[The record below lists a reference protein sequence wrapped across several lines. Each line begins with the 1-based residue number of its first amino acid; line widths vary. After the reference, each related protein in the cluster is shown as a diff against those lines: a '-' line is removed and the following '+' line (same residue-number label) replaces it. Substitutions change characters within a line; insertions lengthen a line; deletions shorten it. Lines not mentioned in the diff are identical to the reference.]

1 MFCFIVIDNHACYF
15 VAVSRGHKHR
25 KSYTHL
31 VYPLRPSLALL
42 VLHHEY
48 AFHSYHKTLNIEA
61 RISLIRRK
69 LMKNVGNYI
78 GNYRILA
85 LQRETIL
92 SQFYVVEH
100 TFIPG
105 GSLALQ
111 LWPGVWLYS
120 ESDRSI
126 FLSRLRAL
134 INLQDLALLQVKDGD
149 VEGGN
154 PYLVLGYEAISSET
168 LGKRLARRESEPL
181 PYVQAMETLTQVGRA
196 LVVAHAHGVV
206 HGQITSESV
215 LLTPDG
221 RVLLA
226 NFRLPF
232 PPPESV
238 GPAYRAL
245 EENSSKLDDQADL
258 ARLAAELLNDQSVT
272 QSSGVG
278 EALALAMRSDTA
290 KRFAT
295 VRAFLRAMG
304 ITMPI
309 AESPMERE
317 GGTNKQAAAFFAT
330 ASVSQKGVDTESAAA
345 SQWPQWGV
353 TPPSPAPP
361 SPRSPGRGRIVAR
374 VLGVLLALVLLFF
387 GGNWLYSVLPAMS
400 ATVTIIPVRQS
411 VQQTY
416 NFTLAQTTDFT
427 QKQIQSRVIKYITSQ
442 QQKTVK
448 SSVTNGH
455 IDAVQAHGQVVFS
468 SVSRDVEPDVI
479 LSADLGN
486 GLTLDIGDHGVI
498 SSQHATT
505 VTASIEQGGSKGNIP
520 AAVVNGTYDFSPII
534 GNPAPFTAFVS
545 NPAPFTGGKDAYD
558 GPIVQQQDINQAQSD
573 LTTKLQNE
581 AQQKI
586 AAQLQTDES
595 LLSLSGGGTMECE
608 SHVYSDH
615 QTGDP
620 AATVTVTEQMDC
632 RAVAYNGQATLKCVQ
647 SDMQQQVQKS
657 IAAHFG
663 RVGDLQT
670 TTSLVLVQGTQP
682 TDFQF
687 FAQGQWVLQL
697 DAGGQQAVAR
707 GIEGLSQAQ
716 ARSVLLRTFRSKTK
730 SLVLSTFWGQ
740 HLPIDTN
747 GIKVVGLAA
756 LPPGS

>member
-1 MFCFIVIDNHACYF
+1 
-15 VAVSRGHKHR
+15 
-25 KSYTHL
+25 
-31 VYPLRPSLALL
+31 
-42 VLHHEY
+42 
-48 AFHSYHKTLNIEA
+48 
-61 RISLIRRK
+61 
-69 LMKNVGNYI
+69 MKNVGNYI

-149 VEGGN
+149 IEGGN

-238 GPAYRAL
+238 DPAYRAP
-245 EENSSKLDDQADL
+245 EGNSSKLDDQADL
-258 ARLAAELLNDQSVT
+258 ARLAAELLNDQSVA

-278 EALALAMRSDTA
+278 EALALAMRSDSA
-290 KRFAT
+290 RRFAT
-295 VRAFLRAMG
+295 VRAFLRAMSV
-304 ITMPI
+304 TVPI

-317 GGTNKQAAAFFAT
+317 DGTHEPAAAFLAA

-353 TPPSPAPP
+353 TPPSPPSSSTPP
-361 SPRSPGRGRIVAR
+361 SPALPAPRSPGRGRIVAR

-400 ATVTIIPVRQS
+400 ATVTIIPIRQS

-427 QKQIQSRVIKYITSQ
+427 QKQVQSRVIKYTTSQ

-468 SVSRDVEPDVI
+468 SVSRDVESDVI

-505 VTASIEQGGSKGNIP
+505 VAASIEQGGSKGNIP

-586 AAQLQTDES
+586 AAQLQTGES
-595 LLSLSGGGTMECE
+595 LLTLSGGGTMECE
-608 SHVYSDH
+608 SHVHSDH

-632 RAVAYNGQATLKCVQ
+632 RAVAYDGQATLKWVQ

-682 TDFQF
+682 TAFQF

-747 GIKVVGLAA
+747 GIKIVGLAA